1 MIDVKDLN
9 EGNNLMIDK
18 RKEESKEEF
27 EVRFD
32 GRKEEVKDDF
42 RI

>member
-1 MIDVKDLN
+1 MDVKDLN

-18 RKEESKEEF
+18 RQKESKEEF

-32 GRKEEVKDDF
+32 GRKGEVKDDF